1 MVSSV
6 GQSAFLP
13 AANGNQAQFKGFGAL
28 ATAKQNGYG
37 GKPNGYGG
45 PPAVAPGN
53 NGQSAF
59 LPAANGN
66 GAQFKGQNV
75 FLPAANGNGAQFK
88 GFGALAA
95 AKHNGYGAKPN
106 APVVQNGYGGKSM
119 NYGAVS
125 AMANGQEAK
134 PNGGY
139 KSKQTQPGY
148 GGHPPYGGIGMGM
161 MKQQPA
167 NQRGGYGNGYG
178 YNHKAPAFG
187 GYGMGPGAPNGQGTK
202 PNGYGVPSGYP
213 NGGAAKGPKPGFGGA
228 VKGPNTGYGVPS
240 GYPNGGAAKGPKPGF
255 GGAVKGP
262 NAGYGLPAGITKG
275 VKSGYAPIK
284 NGNGGAFGG
293 NGPKGEHLPASSNT
307 KGILPLADHES
318 STRLPSALQP
328 TKDIASVL
336 QQTKGPRALLPQGK
350 APKPLSPYSGVPQGM
365 FSNQFVQGPSS
376 YKPGKAYKP
385 AAHAPVASQTKGLKP
400 DAPIVSQ
407 KQEALSAAGSAPKG
421 KAPKQFPQVP
431 ETVAMGPQEV
441 ITQEQSMRP
450 VVPQPITPQAEL
462 AGLGQTNG
470 QQQQQQAKPTK
481 PDCGP
486 GGRPNGQWIKLPSP
500 GSMYP
505 KQNGAKPSHPA
516 FGAGVSGSAV
526 PGMTNG
532 YKGQAVLD
540 GAVKGKAAGP
550 QGMLPKGLGSKG
562 KSQTKYGIG
571 GRAFGGSPNGYQM
584 NPFGKYGNGGL
595 QYGTKP
601 YNAGGT
607 YGFGGLPYNN
617 QPFGHGGDKFSG
629 KHGFGGLPN
638 GGQSFGLGTDAKS
651 VKYGNPAVPY
661 EFLGPVTDGQS
672 VEESRNLEALH
683 QGPQIDGQK
692 SIDHFG
698 EGEVPPQ
705 PDQPAILAAVDQPAK
720 STDKYETGHY
730 ANERIQPEVV
740 SFPAAPTEGPV
751 PDVPA
756 ITSFDSA
763 HLSTGSSL
771 SLEGSPLALLPVP
784 VESAVSDVVSEVST
798 SPLSSQ
804 PELPTLM
811 LQPAPP
817 QQIHIQQ
824 HMKFHFHPQGK
835 SQTGGKEDKYH
846 LNGFFGSKYQG

>member
-1 MVSSV
+1 M
-6 GQSAFLP
+6 
-13 AANGNQAQFKGFGAL
+13 
-28 ATAKQNGYG
+28 
-37 GKPNGYGG
+37 
-45 PPAVAPGN
+45 
-53 NGQSAF
+53 
-59 LPAANGN
+59 
-66 GAQFKGQNV
+66 
-75 FLPAANGNGAQFK
+75 
-88 GFGALAA
+88 
-95 AKHNGYGAKPN
+95 
-106 APVVQNGYGGKSM
+106 
-119 NYGAVS
+119 
-125 AMANGQEAK
+125 
-134 PNGGY
+134 
-139 KSKQTQPGY
+139 
-148 GGHPPYGGIGMGM
+148 GMGIM
-161 MKQQPA
+161 NQQPA

-178 YNHKAPAFG
+178 YNHRAPAFG
-187 GYGMGPGAPNGQGTK
+187 GYGKGPGAPNGQGTK

-213 NGGAAKGPKPGFGGA
+213 NGGAAKGPKPGFAGA
-228 VKGPNTGYGVPS
+228 VKGPNAGYGVPS

-262 NAGYGLPAGITKG
+262 NAGSSLGYMGYPNFGIKGPKSGYGAKAGTTNGQGVKPNGYALPAGMTKG

-284 NGNGGAFGG
+284 NGNGGTFGG
-293 NGPKGEHLPASSNT
+293 KGTKGETLSPHAEGHLPASSNT
-307 KGILPLADHES
+307 KGFLPLADHKS
-318 STRLPSALQP
+318 NTRLPSALNP

-336 QQTKGPRALLPQGK
+336 QQTKGPRAFLPQGK
-350 APKPLSPYSGVPQGM
+350 APKPLAPHPGVPQGM
-365 FSNQFVQGPSS
+365 RSNQFVQGPSS

-385 AAHAPVASQTKGLKP
+385 ATQSKGLKP
-400 DAPIVSQ
+400 VAPIVSQ
-407 KQEALSAAGSAPKG
+407 EQEALSAAGSASIHKG
-421 KAPKQFPQVP
+421 KAPKPFPQVP

-450 VVPQPITPQAEL
+450 VVPQPITPQAGIYSTTSLVGPQASEPMPEMHQIPPAFQQKQPLNQLKDPSATNTEL
-462 AGLGQTNG
+462 TGLGQTNG
-470 QQQQQQAKPTK
+470 QQQAKPTK

-505 KQNGAKPSHPA
+505 KQNGAKPSHPG
-516 FGAGVSGSAV
+516 FGAEVRGSAV

-532 YKGQAVLD
+532 YKGQAVHD

-571 GRAFGGSPNGYQM
+571 GRAFGGSPNGYQK
-584 NPFGKYGNGGL
+584 NPFGKYGNDGL
-595 QYGTKP
+595 QYGNKP

-607 YGFGGLPYNN
+607 YGFGSLPYNN
-617 QPFGHGGDKFSG
+617 QHFGHGGDKFSG
-629 KHGFGGLPN
+629 KHG
-638 GGQSFGLGTDAKS
+638 
-651 VKYGNPAVPY
+651 NPAVPY
-661 EFLGPVTDGQS
+661 EFFGPVTDGQS
-672 VEESRNLEALH
+672 VDESRNLEALH

-698 EGEVPPQ
+698 EEEVPPQ
-705 PDQPAILAAVDQPAK
+705 PNQPAILAAVDQPVK

-730 ANERIQPEVV
+730 ANEKIQPEVV

-771 SLEGSPLALLPVP
+771 SPEGSPLALFPVP

-798 SPLSSQ
+798 SPLPPQ
-804 PELPTLM
+804 PELPTFM

-835 SQTGGKEDKYH
+835 SQTGGKEGKYH